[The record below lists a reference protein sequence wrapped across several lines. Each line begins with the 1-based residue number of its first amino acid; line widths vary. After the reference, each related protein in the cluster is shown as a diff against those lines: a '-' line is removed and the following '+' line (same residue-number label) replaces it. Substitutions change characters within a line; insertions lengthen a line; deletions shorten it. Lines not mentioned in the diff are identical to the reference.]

1 MKYPNACEDDK
12 KHQDNNSLGIYV
24 HWPFCAKKCPY
35 CDFNSH
41 VRRYKIDQ
49 RHFIQSFLLE
59 MQWMRKLTGPRSISS
74 IFFGGGTPSLID
86 PQNIA
91 IIIDNIANN
100 WFLPFNVEITIEA
113 NPSSVDAY
121 NFKGYRKSGV
131 NRISLGV
138 QSLEEESL
146 KFLGRNHNV
155 SEAISAIYLAR
166 DIFPRI
172 SFDLIY
178 SLPGQTIKQWEMELQ
193 KALSYAVD
201 HLSLYQLTIEKKTL
215 FYQMHKDGN
224 LVLPSDN
231 LAADFYNLTQS
242 ITSVHGL
249 HAYEISNHALLGS
262 ESLHNM
268 NYWRYGDY
276 IGIGPGAHSRVKV
289 GSNRIAMSI
298 EKHPENWLKKVKK
311 NGHAVVEKEF
321 LSSEQQADELLM
333 MGMRL
338 REGINIKDWEILSG
352 RNLDVECEKN
362 LQRQGFIERIETS
375 RLRCTQKGMMLLDS
389 VVANLAI

>member
-1 MKYPNACEDDK
+1 MKHLDSYENDTKNQSP
-12 KHQDNNSLGIYV
+12 STLGVYI
-24 HWPFCAKKCPY
+24 HWPFCTKKCPY

-41 VRRYKIDQ
+41 VRRYKVDQ
-49 RHFIQSFLLE
+49 RHFVQSFLIE
-59 MQWMRKLTGPRSISS
+59 MQWMRELIESRVVSS

-91 IIIDNIANN
+91 IIIDGIAKHWN
-100 WFLPFNVEITIEA
+100 LPSNVEITIEA
-113 NPSSVDAY
+113 NPSSVEAN
-121 NFKGYRKSGV
+121 NFRGYRKAGV

-138 QSLEEESL
+138 QSLEEKSL

-155 SEAISAIYLAR
+155 SDAISAIYLAR

-178 SLPGQTIKQWEMELQ
+178 ALPGQTMKQWEVELQ

-215 FYQMHKDGN
+215 FYQMHKDGH

-231 LAADFYNLTQS
+231 LAADLYNLTQS
-242 ITSVHGL
+242 ITSEHGL
-249 HAYEISNHALLGS
+249 HAYEISNHALPGA
-262 ESLHNM
+262 ESLHNL

-276 IGIGPGAHSRVKV
+276 IGIGPGAHSRVKI
-289 GSNRIAMSI
+289 GSHRIAMSI
-298 EKHPENWLKKVKK
+298 EKNPENWLKTVKER
-311 NGHAVVEKEF
+311 GHAVVEKEF
-321 LSSEQQADELLM
+321 LSFEQQADELLM

-338 REGINIKDWEILSG
+338 REGISIKDWEMLAE
-352 RNLDVECEKN
+352 RNLDIECAKE
-362 LQRQGFIERIETS
+362 LQRQGFIEKIESS
-375 RLRCTQKGMMLLDS
+375 RLRCTPKGMMMLDS
-389 VVANLAI
+389 VVTHLSM